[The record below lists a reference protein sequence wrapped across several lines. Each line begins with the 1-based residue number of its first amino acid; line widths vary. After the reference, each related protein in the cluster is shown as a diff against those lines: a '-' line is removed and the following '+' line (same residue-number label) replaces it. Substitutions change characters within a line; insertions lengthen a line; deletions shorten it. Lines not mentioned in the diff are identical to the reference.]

1 MQLKSK
7 VCCLITAC
15 SLFSIDVF
23 AKTDKN
29 QEDPETVQWKERE
42 SYAENFTDTEQPSAT
57 LALRTE
63 CFTGFTGKIS
73 VTIQK
78 ENGASRQYELSEDNL
93 YEQNIPVNTGIYMV
107 KSVEAADEECVYKT
121 EYSQE
126 ELKVKPDQLLL
137 LKIMVMEE
145 EIGTVAEIQKEKS
158 ENSLHT
164 EIKETVDEEN
174 IIKTLLEED
183 QGSGKYLLGIGILS
197 GTALVIGLLV
207 RKKRNKYD

>member
-1 MQLKSK
+1 
-7 VCCLITAC
+7 
-15 SLFSIDVF
+15 
-23 AKTDKN
+23 
-29 QEDPETVQWKERE
+29 
-42 SYAENFTDTEQPSAT
+42 
-57 LALRTE
+57 
-63 CFTGFTGKIS
+63 
-73 VTIQK
+73 
-78 ENGASRQYELSEDNL
+78 
-93 YEQNIPVNTGIYMV
+93 MV

-183 QGSGKYLLGIGILS
+183 QGSVKYLLGIGILS

>member
-1 MQLKSK
+1 
-7 VCCLITAC
+7 
-15 SLFSIDVF
+15 
-23 AKTDKN
+23 
-29 QEDPETVQWKERE
+29 
-42 SYAENFTDTEQPSAT
+42 
-57 LALRTE
+57 
-63 CFTGFTGKIS
+63 
-73 VTIQK
+73 
-78 ENGASRQYELSEDNL
+78 
-93 YEQNIPVNTGIYMV
+93 
-107 KSVEAADEECVYKT
+107 
-121 EYSQE
+121 
-126 ELKVKPDQLLL
+126 
-137 LKIMVMEE
+137 MVMEE

>member
-1 MQLKSK
+1 MERTRI
-7 VCCLITAC
+7 VCREFHRYRT
-15 SLFSIDVF
+15 
-23 AKTDKN
+23 
-29 QEDPETVQWKERE
+29 TVCDTC
-42 SYAENFTDTEQPSAT
+42 FTDRVFYGIYRKNFCHNTK
-57 LALRTE
+57 
-63 CFTGFTGKIS
+63 GKWCKQ
-73 VTIQK
+73 T
-78 ENGASRQYELSEDNL
+78 QYELSEDNL

-145 EIGTVAEIQKEKS
+145 EDWNSGRNTKEKS

-183 QGSGKYLLGIGILS
+183 QGSVKYLLGIGIF
-197 GTALVIGLLV
+197 V
-207 RKKRNKYD
+207 RNCFGYRAFGS

>member
-1 MQLKSK
+1 MQRISQIPNNRLRHLLYGQS
-7 VCCLITAC
+7 VLRD
-15 SLFSIDVF
+15 L
-23 AKTDKN
+23 
-29 QEDPETVQWKERE
+29 QEKFL
-42 SYAENFTDTEQPSAT
+42 S
-57 LALRTE
+57 
-63 CFTGFTGKIS
+63 
-73 VTIQK
+73 
-78 ENGASRQYELSEDNL
+78 QY
-93 YEQNIPVNTGIYMV
+93 
-107 KSVEAADEECVYKT
+107 
-121 EYSQE
+121 QE

-183 QGSGKYLLGIGILS
+183 QGSVKYLLGIGILS